1 MVYRSYI
8 VKMID
13 TEAHAPDVDEEP
25 KTDSK
30 SSSPVWDYFTTV
42 VVECNLCHSHVLCPK
57 SETSYMISHLQ
68 DIHPDGYWKMLLQ
81 TSEKIKPQAKASLD
95 IGEFRSNHENKG
107 TRILRTL
114 QPKKVISYKE
124 VEEES
129 LNSAKNASEEESE
142 SEKGEDVN
150 DLGNMTDITYHEGL
164 SLIHI

>member
-1 MVYRSYI
+1 MMV
-8 VKMID
+8 D
-13 TEAHAPDVDEEP
+13 TEVVEPGEHAEA
-25 KTDSK
+25 KRGSM
-30 SSSPVWDYFTTV
+30 SSSPVWDYFTIV

-57 SETSYMISHLQ
+57 SETSYMTSHLQ

-142 SEKGEDVN
+142 SEKGGEMS
-150 DLGNMTDITYHEGL
+150 MTWGTRQI
-164 SLIHI
+164 